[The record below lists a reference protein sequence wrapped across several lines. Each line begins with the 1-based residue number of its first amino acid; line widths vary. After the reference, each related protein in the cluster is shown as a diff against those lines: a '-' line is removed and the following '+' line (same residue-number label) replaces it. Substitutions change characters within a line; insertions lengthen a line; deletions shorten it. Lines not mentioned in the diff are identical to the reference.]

1 MILIIT
7 TLIITIVIIRI
18 VIYISADID
27 FVFSLRCRL
36 VLLEKKKNVTGD
48 PGFLLTPNTYPLVN

>member
-1 MILIIT
+1 MILIII

-36 VLLEKKKNVTGD
+36 VLLEYRGET
-48 PGFLLTPNTYPLVN
+48 

>member
-36 VLLEKKKNVTGD
+36 VLLEKKNVTGD